1 MYDVLNGI
9 RVVEVAEWTFVPIA
23 GAVLADWGADVIK
36 VEHREGGDP
45 QRGLLSTLAMDG
57 VINPF
62 MEVANR
68 GKRSV
73 GVDLNTED
81 GRETLYKLVASA
93 DVFLTSLRS
102 RARKKLQIE
111 PEDLLRHKPDLIYG
125 RGTGYGLLG
134 PDAQKGGYDEPVT
147 WCRAG
152 ISARMTPPD
161 GAPPAMPGSVGDIN
175 GGTQIAGAVAAAL
188 VKRLRTGKGS
198 IVDNSLYSVG
208 AWIMCQSVAGTHNG
222 PAPGYRDR
230 TQAGNPLVNQ
240 YKTSDDRWLSL
251 CLIQADAWWHDF
263 CEHIE
268 REDLI
273 DDPRFSNMQVRNENR
288 DACIA
293 ELDRTFAQ
301 KTLDEWRVQLD
312 SMIGVWSP
320 MLTVDEVV
328 QDEQALVNGIVTP
341 VKMGDGSTYLASASP
356 AQFDEQ
362 PLGELQGCPEAGQ
375 HTEEVLLELGME
387 WKEILALKESKAII

>member
-1 MYDVLNGI
+1 MYDVLEGI

-23 GAVLADWGADVIK
+23 GSVLADWGADVIK

-45 QRGLLSTLAMDG
+45 QRGLLSMLAMDG
-57 VINPF
+57 AINPF

-73 GVDLNTED
+73 GIDLNTEG

-93 DVFLTSLRS
+93 DVFLTSLRT
-102 RARKKLQIE
+102 RARKKLGIE
-111 PEDLLRHKPDLIYG
+111 PEDLLKIKPDLIYG
-125 RGTGYGLLG
+125 RGTGFGLQG
-134 PDAQKGGYDEPVT
+134 PDANKGGYDEPVT

-161 GAPPAMPGSVGDIN
+161 GHPPAMPGSIGDIN

-208 AWIMCQSVAGTHNG
+208 AWIMCQSIVGTYNG

-230 TQAGNPLVNQ
+230 SQVGNPLVNQ
-240 YKTSDDRWLSL
+240 YRTKDNRWLSL
-251 CLIQADAWWHDF
+251 CLIQADAWWQDF
-263 CEHIE
+263 CEHIG

-273 DDPRFSNMQVRNENR
+273 DDPRFNNMKVRNENGK
-288 DACIA
+288 ACME
-293 ELDRTFAQ
+293 ELDKTFAE
-301 KTLDEWRVQLD
+301 KTLDEWRAAMDTMV
-312 SMIGVWSP
+312 GVWSP
-320 MLTVDEVV
+320 LQTIDEVV
-328 QDEQALVNGIVTP
+328 KDEQALVNGIVTP
-341 VKMGDGSTYLASASP
+341 VKMGDTSSYMAAASP

-362 PLGELQGCPEAGQ
+362 LIGDLQGCPEPGQ

-387 WKEILALKESKAII
+387 WDEIAALKEAEAIQ